1 MADKEGK
8 PLADKENRP
17 LADKE
22 NRPLADKENR
32 PLREARTFRWISDSH
47 GLYQKVSVD
56 VHIMYLS

>member
-8 PLADKENRP
+8 PLADKEN
-17 LADKE
+17 K
-22 NRPLADKENR
+22 PLADKENR

-56 VHIMYLS
+56 DNIMYLS